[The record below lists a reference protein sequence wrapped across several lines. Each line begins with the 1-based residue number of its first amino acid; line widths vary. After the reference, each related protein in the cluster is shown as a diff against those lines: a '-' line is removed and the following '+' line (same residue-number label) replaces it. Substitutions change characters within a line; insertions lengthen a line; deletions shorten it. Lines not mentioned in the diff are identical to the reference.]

1 MLVMCRNPSIIT
13 QATDKEELDKLL
25 ANITIE
31 YLSILRQRSAVK
43 MQEEEEEEEIP
54 IESDEMI
61 ETRPIPQ
68 ILETPT
74 TNATTTTTRLAMH
87 P

>member
-1 MLVMCRNPSIIT
+1 MCRNPSIIT

-31 YLSILRQRSAVK
+31 YLSILRQKSAVK
-43 MQEEEEEEEIP
+43 MQKEEEEEIP